1 MNYRTDKKVA
11 PKTPASYSVSDIQVL
26 LTTLM
31 DCEDISEVQEEI
43 KKFVPG
49 VFE

>member
-1 MNYRTDKKVA
+1 MKTTKQTKIVA
-11 PKTPASYSVSDIQVL
+11 SKTPNWSDVQEL
-26 LTTLM
+26 LTILM
-31 DCEDISEVQEEI
+31 DCEDISEVQKEI